1 MKALNELK
9 RLTTDESTKSM
20 AEGQIVFVKVAPDV
34 RISVYVNVAKATV
47 VDVLQKVSRETGLCL
62 VKMIPCF
69 GEPPQPI
76 VHWRRLS
83 HCGIQEY
90 STIHLLVNGMMWVV
104 FPDGEDD
111 EKFPISVHSLDT
123 MEAVKHTIWL
133 QTGLV
138 PGRQRL
144 SSFPSWFTLS
154 DLNIGFGSTLLVE
167 IVPEEEEEKEYIV
180 HLWGIRGRQWNGR
193 GTRVEAVEPPLFE
206 RARTAGR

>member
-1 MKALNELK
+1 
-9 RLTTDESTKSM
+9 
-20 AEGQIVFVKVAPDV
+20 
-34 RISVYVNVAKATV
+34 
-47 VDVLQKVSRETGLCL
+47 
-62 VKMIPCF
+62 
-69 GEPPQPI
+69 
-76 VHWRRLS
+76 
-83 HCGIQEY
+83 
-90 STIHLLVNGMMWVV
+90 MWVV

-123 MEAVKHTIWL
+123 MESVKHTIWL

-167 IVPEEEEEKEYIV
+167 IVPEEEEEKQYIV

-193 GTRVEAVEPPLFE
+193 GTRVEPPLFE

>member
-1 MKALNELK
+1 MKVLNELK

-47 VDVLQKVSRETGLCL
+47 VDVLKKVSREKGLCL
-62 VKMIPCF
+62 AQMIPAF
-69 GEPPQPI
+69 
-76 VHWRRLS
+76 
-83 HCGIQEY
+83 QEY

-104 FPDGEDD
+104 MPDGEDD

-123 MEAVKHTIWL
+123 MDSVKHTIWL

-167 IVPEEEEEKEYIV
+167 IVPEEEEEYIV
-180 HLWGIRGRQWNGR
+180 HLRCRGRQWNGR
-193 GTRVEAVEPPLFE
+193 GRRVEHPLFE

>member
-1 MKALNELK
+1 MKVLNELK

-34 RISVYVNVAKATV
+34 QISVYVNVAKATV
-47 VDVLQKVSRETGLCL
+47 VDVLKKVSREKGLCL
-62 VKMIPCF
+62 AQMIPAF
-69 GEPPQPI
+69 GEPLQPI
-76 VHWRRLS
+76 GHWRRLS

-123 MEAVKHTIWL
+123 MESVKHTIWL

-154 DLNIGFGSTLLVE
+154 DLNIGFGSALLVE
-167 IVPEEEEEKEYIV
+167 IVPEEEEEEEYIV
-180 HLWGIRGRQWNGR
+180 PFSSRGRQWNGR
-193 GTRVEAVEPPLFE
+193 GRRVEPPLFE